1 MMADQEID
9 REGYDLEYLYRGFDN
24 HARIICYH
32 GIDDEMIP
40 LEEKSSFLDRV
51 NGALLHTIS
60 NREVDGKTFKS
71 TGHSLG
77 ADMLKVFGM
86 ALAELETE
94 KKEKQVT
101 NTFQETKIIT
111 SKYIY
116 WIDRIQGVPILYR
129 EKYENK

>member
-1 MMADQEID
+1 
-9 REGYDLEYLYRGFDN
+9 
-24 HARIICYH
+24 
-32 GIDDEMIP
+32 
-40 LEEKSSFLDRV
+40 
-51 NGALLHTIS
+51 
-60 NREVDGKTFKS
+60 
-71 TGHSLG
+71 
-77 ADMLKVFGM
+77 
-86 ALAELETE
+86 LETE

>member
-1 MMADQEID
+1 M
-9 REGYDLEYLYRGFDN
+9 
-24 HARIICYH
+24 
-32 GIDDEMIP
+32 
-40 LEEKSSFLDRV
+40 
-51 NGALLHTIS
+51 IS
-60 NREVDGKTFKS
+60 NQEVDGKTFKS